1 MKRKLKICWLPAGS
15 EDLASSRLRCF
26 GIHSNL
32 CKRGYHSRIGYH
44 DDADILVVQKK
55 VDHLVMQ
62 RVYQAFRAGQKV
74 IFDTDDLE
82 DAYFGHGQYVDA
94 LVETAD
100 LITTATEEQK
110 KYIQG
115 KYRPA
120 GEGCSLM
127 VSVLPNPVDYGLNAP
142 IERNHQPAE
151 KLNVV
156 WFGADQNLR
165 SIRTGLERIL
175 TSDFCDLTL
184 ITVPEKETAKMT
196 AQYANCTV
204 VPWTLGGFVE
214 ELGRYDVA
222 VLSHHG
228 NEITQAKSANK
239 MVTAVMCGLP
249 VIASRTPDYEK
260 LARKLGVSDYLFR
273 TDAEL
278 MEMLDRFY
286 SHHFRNRY
294 LLATQAGMRDSFNID
309 TITDLFLEHVARAL
323 ASVYKRTSDDIFG
336 LVRTISAVHKADGL
350 SFEAI
355 ESDPPRSFF
364 QRTTRVLRSPAALR
378 NALER
383 RLANIN
389 RTIRSRIRRAQF
401 PLRARLYGLGW
412 KQLIPVD
419 EIRLHV
425 GCGDNRFDGYINIDA
440 VSPEADWNVD
450 LDAIRLPDS
459 SVARIEGYHVIEHLS
474 LLQAKS
480 FLKDAHRLLHPGGKI
495 ILEYPD
501 IGKIARLLARA
512 DFSPDFLTDH
522 PLGLRGIFGEPKP
535 GMTIYDFHRWG
546 YSCASMRQILKDAG
560 FKHVQFSEGLSH
572 GFPLRDSRVEA
583 EKG

>member
-26 GIHSNL
+26 GIHNNL
-32 CKRGYHSRIGYH
+32 CKRGIHSRIGYRE
-44 DDADILVVQKK
+44 DADILVVQKK

-62 RVYQAFRAGQKV
+62 RVYQAFRAGQKL
-74 IFDTDDLE
+74 IFDIDDLE
-82 DAYFGHGQYVDA
+82 DAYFGHGEYVDT

-100 LITTATEEQK
+100 LITTATKEQK
-110 KYIQG
+110 EYIQG
-115 KYRPA
+115 KYGPA

-151 KLNVV
+151 KLKVV

-175 TSDFCDLTL
+175 TSDFCDLGL
-184 ITVPEKETAKMT
+184 ITVPGKETAKMT
-196 AQYANCTV
+196 ARYANCTV
-204 VPWTLGGFVE
+204 VSWTLDGFVE

-249 VIASRTPDYEK
+249 VIASRTPDYER
-260 LARKLGVSDYLFR
+260 LACKLGVSDYLFR

-278 MEMLDRFY
+278 MEILDRFY

-294 LLATQAGMRDSFNID
+294 LLATQAGMRDNFNID
-309 TITDLFLEHVARAL
+309 AITDLFLEHVAQAL
-323 ASVYKRTSDDIFG
+323 ASVRKRTSDDIFG
-336 LVRTISAVHKADGL
+336 LVKTIGTVHKADGL
-350 SFEAI
+350 SFEAT
-355 ESDPPRSFF
+355 ESDPPRTLF

-383 RLANIN
+383 RLKNMN
-389 RTIRSRIRRAQF
+389 RILRSRIRRTQF

-419 EIRLHV
+419 EIKLHV
-425 GCGDNRFDGYINIDA
+425 GCGNNRFDGYINIDA
-440 VSPEADWNVD
+440 VSPKADWNVD
-450 LDAIRLPDS
+450 LDAIGLPES

-474 LLQAKS
+474 LPQAKS
-480 FLKDAHRLLHPGGKI
+480 FLNNAHRVLKPGGKI

-501 IGKIARLLARA
+501 IAKITVMLARA
-512 DFSPDFLTDH
+512 DFELDFLNDH
-522 PLGLRGIFGEPKP
+522 PLGLRGLFGEPKP
-535 GMTIYDFHRWG
+535 GMNNYDFHRWG
-546 YSCASMRQILKDAG
+546 YSAANMQQILNESG
-560 FKHVQFSEGLSH
+560 FKHVRFSEGLSH
-572 GFPLRDSRVEA
+572 GFPLRDTRVEA